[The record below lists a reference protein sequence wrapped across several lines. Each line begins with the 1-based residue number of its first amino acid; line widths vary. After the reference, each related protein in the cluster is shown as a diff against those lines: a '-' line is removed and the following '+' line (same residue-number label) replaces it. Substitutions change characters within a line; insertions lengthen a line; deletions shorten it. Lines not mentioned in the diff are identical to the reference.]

1 MVDKSKAKAKAEVDS
16 VDTKE
21 AKEAAMLEWERF
33 SNRNAERGGLA
44 RGKCSCCCA
53 RVSRA
58 EASVFACAPAGSAC
72 GWPRQLAVVWVLLL
86 LLSVLPRCC
95 LID

>member
-1 MVDKSKAKAKAEVDS
+1 MDKSKEKAKAEVDL

-33 SNRNAERGGLA
+33 SNYNAERGVLA
-44 RGKCSCCCA
+44 RGSCSRCCA
-53 RVSRA
+53 RVSCA

-72 GWPRQLAVVWVLLL
+72 GRPRQLAVV
-86 LLSVLPRCC
+86 
-95 LID
+95 